1 MHRIGM
7 TSGIFPIVSLANRS
21 YRVVLVIVIILVGF
35 AVNMQVH
42 EIKAKNT
49 RRQEIVSLPKK
60 MLKRTLIRRW

>member
-1 MHRIGM
+1 M

-21 YRVVLVIVIILVGF
+21 YRVVLVRIIILVGF
-35 AVNMQVH
+35 AVNMQVR

-49 RRQEIVSLPKK
+49 WRQEIVSLPKK